1 MNELRAESQVAAGTA
16 SPGAGWIRAASL
28 AVLAS
33 LLVLGLFWPTAWS
46 MVEIWSR
53 SQTFTHGFLILP
65 ITLWLVWHRRHHL
78 AAVVPEFSWV
88 GLVAFL
94 FAALVWLAGDVADA
108 LVVAQFGLVGMLV
121 GAVWA
126 ILGNQA
132 ARELIFALGFL
143 FLAVP
148 VGEALVPPLM
158 EFTASFTV
166 GLLRLTGI
174 PVYRDGLFFSL
185 PSGNWS
191 VVDACSGIRYV
202 IASVTL
208 GVLYAYLAYQSSWRR
223 VAFILVSALVP
234 VLANGL
240 RAYSIVMIAHLS
252 DMKLA
257 TGIDHLIWGWAF
269 FGIVMLI
276 IFSIGAIWRE
286 PEATAPPPAAAAA
299 IAMHGRG
306 VTLGAIAI
314 IIAMVVLRA
323 GADGISD
330 HRSAAIAPTVLPSVV
345 GDWVQV
351 EERPWKWGP
360 HFLPAEL
367 RTTLTYRRG
376 NLPLT
381 VDIAHF
387 IQQRQDAEVINS
399 QNQIVYGR
407 FGRETDWRVANE
419 AKAEF
424 DTSDGPLAADT
435 FRVRGPQSLAVW
447 RWYRIGAR
455 YTTNPYLAKLY
466 QAIDRMTLNRTDGA
480 VVVVA
485 APLDAEDRPPEAEVR
500 AFIRDFVPA
509 LSHAL
514 DASIGE

>member
-1 MNELRAESQVAAGTA
+1 LSTTGTGAYTMSIPPGWRSAAA
-16 SPGAGWIRAASL
+16 L

-33 LLVLGLFWPTAWS
+33 LFTVGLFWPTAWS
-46 MVEIWSR
+46 MVQIWSR
-53 SQTFTHGFLILP
+53 SDTFAHGFLIVP
-65 ITLWLVWHRRHHL
+65 ITLWLIWHRRHHL
-78 AAVVPEFSWV
+78 AAVVPAFSWL
-88 GLVAFL
+88 GLAAFVVS
-94 FAALVWLAGDVADA
+94 ALAWLAGDVADA

-121 GAVWA
+121 GGVWA

-132 ARELIFALGFL
+132 ARELVFALGFL

-208 GVLYAYLAYQSSWRR
+208 GVLYAYLAYQSRSRR
-223 VAFILVSALVP
+223 VVFILVSAVVP

-240 RAYSIVMIAHLS
+240 RAYSIVMIAHLT

-257 TGIDHLIWGWAF
+257 TGIDHLIWGWLF

-276 IFSIGAIWRE
+276 IFSIGATWRE
-286 PEATAPPPAAAAA
+286 PEAVAPAPASAAV
-299 IAMHGRG
+299 IAVHGRG
-306 VTLGAIAI
+306 VALGAALIVV
-314 IIAMVVLRA
+314 AMLVLRA
-323 GADGISD
+323 GANHI
-330 HRSAAIAPTVLPSVV
+330 AAHQSVVLAPTRLPAVI
-345 GDWVQV
+345 GEWVQV
-351 EERPWKWGP
+351 DERPWTWAP

-367 RTTLTYRRG
+367 GAALTYRRG
-376 NLPLT
+376 NLFLT
-381 VDIAHF
+381 VDVAHF
-387 IQQRQDAEVINS
+387 VQQRQDAEVVNS

-407 FGRETDWRVANE
+407 YGRETEWRVANE
-419 AKAEF
+419 GRARL
-424 DTSDGPLAADT
+424 DTYDGHMAVDT

-447 RWYRIGAR
+447 RWYRIGSR
-455 YTTNPYLAKLY
+455 DTTNPYLAKLY
-466 QAIDRMTLNRTDGA
+466 QALDRLTLDRTDGA
-480 VVVVA
+480 IVVVA
-485 APLDAEDRPPEAEVR
+485 APLDSRDQSPDAEVA
-500 AFIRDFVPA
+500 AFIRDLVPA
-509 LSHAL
+509 LSRAL
-514 DASIGE
+514 DASVGE